1 MKSMTRVARVRDLAE
16 AIVHAVREAKEG
28 VPGPNMDIP
37 AVVFTVHKAGED
49 ILVDSPLD
57 LLGWD
62 FF

>member
-1 MKSMTRVARVRDLAE
+1 MEIR
-16 AIVHAVREAKEG
+16 
-28 VPGPNMDIP
+28 

-62 FF
+62 FICNEICSGAVTGYLGVVVTR